1 MRRSIAP
8 LQSAQG
14 RAKTMICAVRYMIS
28 CRSRFLRLQMGDIIS
43 TGMPPGVG
51 LGQKPPVYLQPGQT
65 VSRGIEGLG
74 ERKQRIVAA

>member
-1 MRRSIAP
+1 
-8 LQSAQG
+8 
-14 RAKTMICAVRYMIS
+14 MICAVRYMIS

-51 LGQKPPVYLQPGQT
+51 LGQKPPVHLQPGQI